1 MIKKFLFLISILFAP
16 FLSYGADTYS
26 LDDFERNADNTQC
39 ASQIFADALHAT
51 VDTLKNSDSQD
62 PQDAQD
68 ADGTEIDTWVHLA
81 FSMPAT
87 ITKILECPELQSA
100 NDNDTIVFE
109 TVSYTF
115 PNGRTI
121 DINYETQKSVLK
133 QKLLLA
139 TKPNLAT
146 DDISPNIATDAANG
160 TVWVNVDPA
169 WYAILI
175 TEHDSLSNYIATNKT
190 NVLALRYLEDNIK
203 KLYPQSHGFGA
214 SCTSKSAIAGD
225 NDMINLATTRTVGGG
240 LPREEPQTDAEKE
253 QKETAESNDYYVYGD
268 ANLQWITGLEI
279 AVDVVMTVITFG
291 GYEFVNGALKLV
303 RATRAFAK
311 AQKTLK
317 TLKKSRDVIRW
328 IKSSRRADDVARAI
342 KLADKAEDGYSTIS
356 GISKTANQTVKQV
369 SHKLD
374 LLRARKADAK
384 VIRATEQELKIATKQ
399 AQAAEKAAGTAEKL
413 KSTENM
419 LKNGKPLSTSQQK
432 RMQELDQQIK
442 KLETEIQSQPH
453 KSKQSANLQKTLKTA
468 RQEQNTI
475 RNQTKLTA
483 EEAKNIEQEIANLR
497 DTYTTELEE
506 LQKTFT
512 LELSGLKKLSD
523 VKNYTELSDA
533 KRELAHTAYLLRQ
546 GKVAWRANRGLLPV
560 RAYRAAK
567 ATRQGLKSAKG
578 MDKAIKVVRANTSGV
593 SAKIND
599 WLFHNTMKN
608 ITAIA
613 KVPSTISG
621 LNMAVKI
628 AGDMYDYTDISTGDY
643 TNNIDLKPFLL
654 LGADELPGYENVV
667 NHGMWLFWAGSSTS
681 AADDD
686 AAFLQAMS
694 FAEKLHQDLVDIQ
707 QEKGVATCDVD
718 IYVVRP
724 IIRNP
729 GTEKQ
734 ELYYLFMNDT
744 PWTTH
749 GYNEPS
755 KENTTETSDNT
766 TTNDN
771 NFSLDSDGNLTLS
784 TTTGTVGTLNN
795 TKWIEPPYDGTKIGG
810 TCTKPSSSAGKFTN
824 EILTTGRYASISPAF
839 EKAMITKFRTEG
851 GCVNNPADKCGY
863 TCFGVC
869 ATYFPQVKKK
879 GFSRAD
885 AEDIA
890 YNSFWKK
897 HNLDKLPDAI
907 SGDVFMALWGTG
919 SKPASI
925 GLLQKILGV
934 PQTSVVDKATIE
946 AAKNYQGDLRT
957 KFLNA
962 RSEQFKHGQSEFIRG
977 WLNSLQVYR
986 ANGCHTISE

>member
-1 MIKKFLFLISILFAP
+1 MLKKFLFLISILFAP
-16 FLSYGADTYS
+16 FISYGADTYS
-26 LDDFERNADNTQC
+26 LDDFERGTDNTQC
-39 ASQIFADALHAT
+39 ASKIFADALHAT
-51 VDTLKNSDSQD
+51 VDTLKNSDSQE

-68 ADGTEIDTWVHLA
+68 ADGSEIDTWVHLA
-81 FSMPAT
+81 FSMPTT

-100 NDNDTIVFE
+100 DDNDTIVFE

-139 TKPNLAT
+139 TKPKLTTNDINPDITT
-146 DDISPNIATDAANG
+146 DVQNG

-175 TEHDSLSNYIATNKT
+175 TEHDSLSNYIAPNKT
-190 NVLALRYLEDNIK
+190 NVLALRYIEDNIK
-203 KLYPQSHGFGA
+203 TLYPQSHGFGA

-311 AQKTLK
+311 AQKALK

-374 LLRARKADAK
+374 LLRARKADTKA
-384 VIRATEQELKIATKQ
+384 IRATEQELEIATKQ

-413 KSTENM
+413 KSA
-419 LKNGKPLSTSQQK
+419 KN
-432 RMQELDQQIK
+432 
-442 KLETEIQSQPH
+442 
-453 KSKQSANLQKTLKTA
+453 
-468 RQEQNTI
+468 I
-475 RNQTKLTA
+475 RNNTKMTA
-483 EEAKNIEQEIANLR
+483 EEAKNAEKEIENLKNA
-497 DTYTTELEE
+497 YNTELKE
-506 LQKTFT
+506 LQKTHAS
-512 LELSGLKKLSD
+512 ELSDLEKLSD
-523 VKNYTELSDA
+523 VKNYKELVNA

-608 ITAIA
+608 ISAIS
-613 KVPSTISG
+613 KVPAAISG

-628 AGDMYDYTDISTGDY
+628 AGDMYDYTDVSTGDY

-755 KENTTETSDNT
+755 NEKATETSDNT

-810 TCTKPSSSAGKFTN
+810 ACTKPSSSAGKFTN

-962 RSEQFKHGQSEFIRG
+962 RGEKFKHGQSEFSRG

>member
-1 MIKKFLFLISILFAP
+1 MLKKFLFLISILFAP
-16 FLSYGADTYS
+16 FISYGADTYS
-26 LDDFERNADNTQC
+26 LDDFERGTDNTQC
-39 ASQIFADALHAT
+39 ASKIFADALHAT
-51 VDTLKNSDSQD
+51 VDTLKNSDSQE
-62 PQDAQD
+62 PQDTQD
-68 ADGTEIDTWVHLA
+68 ADGSEIDTWVHLA
-81 FSMPAT
+81 FSMPTT

-100 NDNDTIVFE
+100 DDNDTIVFE

-139 TKPNLAT
+139 TKPKLTTNDINPDITT
-146 DDISPNIATDAANG
+146 DVQNG

-175 TEHDSLSNYIATNKT
+175 TEHDSLSNYIAPNKT
-190 NVLALRYLEDNIK
+190 NVLALRYIEDNIK
-203 KLYPQSHGFGA
+203 TLYPQSHGFGT

-240 LPREEPQTDAEKE
+240 LPHEEPQTDAEKE

-303 RATRAFAK
+303 RATRAFTK
-311 AQKTLK
+311 AQKALQ

-328 IKSSRRADDVARAI
+328 AKSSTRAANIERAI

-356 GISKTANQTVKQV
+356 GISKTANQTVKQL
-369 SHKLD
+369 SHNLD
-374 LLRARKADAK
+374 LLRARKADTKA
-384 VIRATEQELKIATKQ
+384 IRAAEQELEIATKQ

-413 KSTENM
+413 KSA
-419 LKNGKPLSTSQQK
+419 KN
-432 RMQELDQQIK
+432 
-442 KLETEIQSQPH
+442 
-453 KSKQSANLQKTLKTA
+453 
-468 RQEQNTI
+468 I
-475 RNQTKLTA
+475 RNNTKMTA
-483 EEAKNIEQEIANLR
+483 EEAKNAEKEIENLKNA
-497 DTYTTELEE
+497 YNTELKE
-506 LQKTFT
+506 LQKTHAS
-512 LELSGLKKLSD
+512 ELSDLEKLSD
-523 VKNYTELSDA
+523 VKNYKELVNA

-608 ITAIA
+608 ITAIS
-613 KVPSTISG
+613 KVPAAISG
-621 LNMAVKI
+621 LNMVVKI
-628 AGDMYDYTDISTGDY
+628 AGDMYDYTDVSTGDY

-707 QEKGVATCDVD
+707 QEKGVATCNVD

-755 KENTTETSDNT
+755 NKNTTETSDNT

-784 TTTGTVGTLNN
+784 TTTGTMGTLGNI
-795 TKWIEPPYDGTKIGG
+795 KWTEPPYDGTKIGG
-810 TCTKPSSSAGKFTN
+810 ACTKPSSSAGKFTN

-851 GCVNNPADKCGY
+851 ECVNNPADKCGY

-934 PQTSVVDKATIE
+934 PQTSVVDEATIE

-957 KFLNA
+957 KFLDA
-962 RSEQFKHGQSEFIRG
+962 RGEKFKHGQSEFSRG